1 MIQSLPQAVIDRI
14 AAGEVVERPAAVV
27 KELIENALD
36 AGARQLDVVI
46 EGGGLQLIRVA
57 DDGAGISS
65 ADLPLAFGSHA
76 TSKLSDVD
84 DLYHIASFGFRG
96 EALSSIAAVSRCRLT
111 SSTSSDGAGVRIDC
125 VAGELGPATPAASP
139 KGTVVEVRDLFFNT
153 PARRAF
159 LGATSTEAAKCREV
173 CSSLSLVNPG
183 VRWKITVDGRLRFS
197 SDGASE
203 LPQRIEAVYGRDLA
217 SQMILVSGAD
227 EGLAVQGMMTL
238 PAAAKPRPRA
248 QQLFVNGRL
257 IKDRGVLAAV
267 RIGCKD
273 FLPGS
278 LQPAWV
284 LQLTVD
290 PLRLDVNVHPTKAE
304 VRFRDKDSVFRLVR
318 RACRQAL
325 LAADLAPRVR
335 AEHLALEPSPETALP
350 PGQGLSA
357 WPKSENP
364 SANPGPHHGSHTSS
378 QPGRSTDRREWQR
391 QGAPTSGPTSA
402 GQPSSRSLELPLA
415 GTVSERGPDS
425 PKGQS
430 LLLGDVRPA
439 ARYLQVLN
447 TYIIYDSPE
456 GLVLVDQHALHE
468 RILYADLQAQLA
480 RGEMTRQRLLIPETV
495 QLSPS
500 AYDAAL
506 LLADELQNMGLE
518 LAPFGNDTLAISA
531 VPAVL
536 RNENLSDLLQ
546 ALIDP
551 PDVHGDL
558 PHGLDR
564 RLFTMA
570 CHAAVKAGDPLG
582 EGEITAM
589 LEQGRLLEHDSTC
602 PHGRPTRLLI
612 DRTELER
619 LFKRS
624 GF

>member
-1 MIQSLPQAVIDRI
+1 MIQSLPQEVVDRI

-36 AGARQLDVVI
+36 AGAKQLDVVI
-46 EGGGLQLIRVA
+46 EGGGLTLIRVA
-57 DDGAGISS
+57 DDGSGIAST
-65 ADLPLAFGSHA
+65 DLPLAFSSHA

-84 DLYHIASFGFRG
+84 DLFHIASFGFRG

-111 SSTSSDGAGVRIDC
+111 TSTTNDGAGMRVDC
-125 VAGELGPATPAASP
+125 MGGQLSQAAPAAAP
-139 KGTVVEVRDLFFNT
+139 RGTVVEVRDLFYNT

-173 CSSLSLVNPG
+173 CSALSLVNPG
-183 VRWKITVDGRLRFS
+183 VRWKVTVDGRLRFS
-197 SDGASE
+197 SDGADALSR
-203 LPQRIEAVYGRDLA
+203 RIEAVYGREFS
-217 SQMILVSGAD
+217 SQLIPVRESEEALSV
-227 EGLAVQGMMTL
+227 EGMMTL
-238 PAAAKPRPRA
+238 PAAARPRPRA

-267 RIGCKD
+267 RLACKD

-290 PLRLDVNVHPTKAE
+290 PLLLDVNVHPTKAE
-304 VRFRDKDSVFRLVR
+304 VRFSDKDKIFRLVR

-325 LAADLAPRVR
+325 LAADLSPRVR
-335 AEHLALEPSPETALP
+335 AEHLGLTSGDAPVPPNPRADSLSSIPRATSGSPVAPAPARP
-350 PGQGLSA
+350 PEDRP
-357 WPKSENP
+357 WPP
-364 SANPGPHHGSHTSS
+364 AQTSS
-378 QPGRSTDRREWQR
+378 AVGG
-391 QGAPTSGPTSA
+391 GAHH
-402 GQPSSRSLELPLA
+402 ELPFA
-415 GTVSERGPDS
+415 STVSENE
-425 PKGQS
+425 GQPHTTQS
-430 LLLGDVRPA
+430 RLPGDVRAA
-439 ARYLQVLN
+439 ARFLQVLD
-447 TYIIYDSPE
+447 TYIIYDSPD

-468 RILYADLQAQLA
+468 RILYADLQRQLA
-480 RGEMTRQRLLIPETV
+480 AGEMTRQRLLLPETV
-495 QLSPS
+495 RLSPS
-500 AYDAAL
+500 EFDATVQ
-506 LLADELQNMGLE
+506 LADELHRMGLE
-518 LAPFGNDTLAISA
+518 VAPFGNDTVAISA

-536 RNENLSDLLQ
+536 RGESLTDLLRS
-546 ALIDP
+546 LIDP
-551 PDVHGDL
+551 PDVHGGI

-570 CHAAVKAGDPLG
+570 CHAAVKAGDPLN
-582 EGEITAM
+582 EEEITAM
-589 LEQGRLLEHDSTC
+589 LKQGELLEHDSTC

>member
-1 MIQSLPQAVIDRI
+1 MIQSLPQEVVDRI

-36 AGARQLDVVI
+36 AGAKQLDVVI
-46 EGGGLQLIRVA
+46 EGGGLTLIRVA
-57 DDGAGISS
+57 DDGSGISG

-84 DLYHIASFGFRG
+84 DLFHIASFGFRG

-111 SSTSSDGAGVRIDC
+111 TSTTNDGSGLRVDC
-125 VAGELGPATPAASP
+125 MAGELSEAAPAAAP
-139 KGTVVEVRDLFFNT
+139 KGTVVEVRDLFYNT

-173 CSSLSLVNPG
+173 CSALSLVNPG
-183 VRWKITVDGRLRFS
+183 VRWKVTVDGRLRFS
-197 SDGASE
+197 SDGADALSR
-203 LPQRIEAVYGRDLA
+203 RIEAVYGREFS
-217 SQMILVSGAD
+217 SQLIPVKQTEEALSV
-227 EGLAVQGMMTL
+227 EGMMTL
-238 PAAAKPRPRA
+238 PAAARPRPRA

-267 RIGCKD
+267 RVACKD

-304 VRFRDKDSVFRLVR
+304 VRFRDKDKIFRLVR

-325 LAADLAPRVR
+325 LAADLSPRVR
-335 AEHLALEPSPETALP
+335 AEHLGLDRPPSTDPAARNPRADSLSSIPTATSAPSRSPASHPVERPWPADQPLP
-350 PGQGLSA
+350 AEGDSAHHELPFAGAVSEGQ
-357 WPKSENP
+357 
-364 SANPGPHHGSHTSS
+364 S
-378 QPGRSTDRREWQR
+378 QPLTTQGR
-391 QGAPTSGPTSA
+391 
-402 GQPSSRSLELPLA
+402 LP
-415 GTVSERGPDS
+415 
-425 PKGQS
+425 
-430 LLLGDVRPA
+430 GDVRAA
-439 ARYLQVLN
+439 ARFLQVLD
-447 TYIIYDSPE
+447 TYILYDSPD
-456 GLVLVDQHALHE
+456 GLILVDQHALHE
-468 RILYADLQAQLA
+468 RILYADLQRQLA
-480 RGEMTRQRLLIPETV
+480 AGEMTRQRLLLPETV
-495 QLSPS
+495 RLSPS
-500 AYDAAL
+500 EFDATVQL
-506 LLADELQNMGLE
+506 TEDLHRMGLE
-518 LAPFGNDTLAISA
+518 VAPFGNDTVAISA

-536 RNENLSDLLQ
+536 RGESLTDLLRS
-546 ALIDP
+546 LIDP
-551 PDVHGDL
+551 PDVHGGI

-570 CHAAVKAGDPLG
+570 CHAAVKAGDPLN
-582 EGEITAM
+582 EEEIAAM
-589 LEQGRLLEHDSTC
+589 LKQGELLEHDSTC